1 MRTEVGEQLTD
12 CISTTIKYN
21 YSNYFLINSL
31 ITFNIA
37 NILTEFCL
45 ISARIRFIEFACLT
59 PEILIHS

>member
-1 MRTEVGEQLTD
+1 MRREVGEQLTD
-12 CISTTIKYN
+12 CISTIIKYN

-37 NILTEFCL
+37 NILTEFRL